1 MNVTATQY
9 RYPRRRLIR
18 FIFSRLGHIALRL
31 LSDFQIIGREHLP
44 GEGPLIVV
52 GNHFH
57 FADTVAF
64 VAAMRGPM
72 EFLGGFQ
79 LFDAP
84 PMLTWIPKLWGYYKV
99 HRGGTSRDAMRAATA
114 ILAQDGVLAIFPEG
128 GSWAPVLRP
137 PRPGTAYLAAR
148 TGARILPVGLDGLT
162 EMFPALR
169 RGKRARVTVRI
180 GKPFGP
186 FEVAGRGRARRA
198 QLEAIG
204 EEIMRQIAALI
215 PPERHGVYSAD
226 PRLRAEAEKVS
237 AWPYAEVGEG
247 SVS

>member
-1 MNVTATQY
+1 MNANSAQY

-18 FIFSRLGHIALRL
+18 FVFSRLGHMALSL
-31 LSDFQIIGREHLP
+31 LSDFRIIGREHLP

-57 FADTVAF
+57 FTDTVAF
-64 VAAMRGPM
+64 VTAIRGPM

-79 LFDAP
+79 LIDAP

-99 HRGGTSRDAMRAATA
+99 RRGGASRDAMRAATA

-204 EEIMRQIAALI
+204 EEIMRQIAGLI

-226 PRLRAEAEKVS
+226 PILRAAAQAAAVYPFADSSE
-237 AWPYAEVGEG
+237 
-247 SVS
+247 